1 MKPSPRWIW
10 ALALLP
16 LLLFGVPLLALSL
29 EAKNSGELGSALRS
43 PLVLDALR
51 VSLLT
56 TTLSLFLTVVFG
68 TPLAWILARKH
79 FPGKSLINTL
89 VDLPLVLP
97 PAVAGVALL
106 MAFGRNGLW
115 GGLFSE
121 NGLAFSTTA
130 VVLAQIFVA
139 APFYIRS
146 ATTGFMGIPIQIE
159 QVASS
164 LGASKTRVFRE
175 ITLPMA
181 RPALIS
187 GAVMCWTRALGE
199 FGATIMFAGSLPGE
213 TQTMPLAIYAAM
225 ESNWVEALALSML
238 LILTSVVVLL
248 AIRRVKHAP

>member
-1 MKPSPRWIW
+1 LKSGPRWIW
-10 ALALLP
+10 ALALFP

-29 EAKNSGELGSALRS
+29 EAKNSGELGSALTS
-43 PLVLDALR
+43 PLVREALR

-56 TTLSLFLTVVFG
+56 TSLTLLLTIFFG

-89 VDLPLVLP
+89 IDLPLVLP

-106 MAFGRNGLW
+106 MAFGRNGLL

-121 NGLAFSTTA
+121 DGLAFSTTA

-146 ATTGFMGIPIQIE
+146 ATTGFMGIPLQLE

-175 ITLPMA
+175 ITLPLA

-248 AIRRVKHAP
+248 AIRRVKHAA

>member
-1 MKPSPRWIW
+1 MRASPRWIW

-16 LLLFGVPLLALSL
+16 LLLFGLPLLALSL
-29 EAKNSGELGSALRS
+29 EAKSSGELGAALTS

-56 TTLSLFLTVVFG
+56 TTLALFLTVLFG
-68 TPLAWILARKH
+68 TPLAWILARKP
-79 FPGKSLINTL
+79 FPGRSLVNTL

-121 NGLAFSTTA
+121 NGLAFSATA

-146 ATTGFMGIPIQIE
+146 ATTGFRAVPFQLE
-159 QVASS
+159 EVALS
-164 LGASKTRVFRE
+164 LGASRSRVFRE
-175 ITLPMA
+175 ITLPLA

-225 ESNWVEALALSML
+225 ESNWAEALALSML
-238 LILTSVVVLL
+238 LILTSVLVLL
-248 AIRRVKHAP
+248 AIRRVKHAA